1 MESRGDVP
9 QAESGGEVRQPG
21 SVQEA
26 LELILS
32 KKNLVRDQLLAGRM
46 NPQMYIPIQV
56 LLGHE
61 KLQGLGSDGGPPTKE
76 EIAAAA
82 ENSTRLGIDDDRR
95 MVKPML
101 KAKRNVVILRDVP
114 EGTTEE
120 EMREILF
127 GAPHEEQLVHVRP
140 DVNNTWFLKFNI
152 DEGIEDIVLW
162 LRSKHIKERPVN
174 ASVKS
179 EHFLRSFFPAPAPIT
194 FRVSGDVHLPGLNG
208 FIPPNFGSGKGAFPG
223 GGIDGQRVEAGLH
236 PELQKPGF
244 WKPWGGRSQ
253 QQQPTSMSAAAQSY
267 SMPVVAQQAAP
278 INPEIFD
285 NLGQHDGYQGKSGQ
299 QAGGGGKA
307 HGRGANG
314 KFEGKGSKPLGNKA
328 VAPAVPLGPSGQAVP
343 SQSSSYQHDF
353 RKYTRQQFLDV
364 CRVLQAESLVR
375 PKAFE
380 SLGGE
385 VPIFREVPLI
395 EISA

>member
-1 MESRGDVP
+1 MESSGDVP
-9 QAESGGEVRQPG
+9 QPESGCEVSQPS

-26 LELILS
+26 LEFILS
-32 KKNLVRDQLLAGRM
+32 KKNLVRDLLLAGRM

-76 EIAAAA
+76 EIVAAA
-82 ENSTRLGIDDDRR
+82 ESSARLGIDDDRR

-101 KAKRNVVILRDVP
+101 KAKRNIVILRDVP
-114 EGTTEE
+114 EGATEE
-120 EMREILF
+120 NIREILS
-127 GAPHEEQLVHVRP
+127 GAPREEQLVHVRP

-152 DEGIEDIVLW
+152 DEGIEDVVLW
-162 LRSKHIKERPVN
+162 VRSKHIKGRPVN

-194 FRVSGDVHLPGLNG
+194 FMVSGDVRLPGLDSY
-208 FIPPNFGSGKGAFPG
+208 IPPSFPGNGAFLG
-223 GGIDGQRVEAGLH
+223 GSIDGQRADTGLH

-244 WKPWGGRSQ
+244 WKPWGVRSQ
-253 QQQPTSMSAAAQSY
+253 AQQPPSMSAASPSY

-278 INPEIFD
+278 INPEILD
-285 NLGQHDGYQGKSGQ
+285 NLGHHDGYQGKSGHQ
-299 QAGGGGKA
+299 GGGGKA

-328 VAPAVPLGPSGQAVP
+328 VAPAVPFGPSGQAVP

-364 CRVLQAESLVR
+364 CNALQVETLVR

-380 SLGGE
+380 SFGGE